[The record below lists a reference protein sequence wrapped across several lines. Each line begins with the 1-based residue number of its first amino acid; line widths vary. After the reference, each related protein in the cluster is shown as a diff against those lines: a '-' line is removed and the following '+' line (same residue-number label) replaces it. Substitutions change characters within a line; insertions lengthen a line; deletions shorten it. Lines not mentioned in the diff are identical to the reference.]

1 MKDYRFLPYEPE
13 KPLLL
18 PPDIRTWLPEEH
30 LALFISDVVDNLDL
44 TEIIDQYIH
53 LEGGHPAY
61 HPNMMIKLL
70 FYGYCVGIRSSRRIE
85 QKTFEDVA
93 FRVLSCD
100 AHPDHSRIADFRK
113 RHLPVLRRLFVQVLE
128 LCKEFGLV
136 KLGKV
141 AFDGS
146 KIKANASKH
155 KAMSYARMLKKEVEL
170 QAEVDGLLAEAEALD
185 EMEDKKY
192 GKGVRGDEL
201 PDDLKFKQARLEKIR
216 EAKAALEEQTRRK
229 AIEEGKLDQDG
240 NPPAGASG
248 SSGKLPGIPKDK
260 DQRNFTDPESRI
272 MKDGATKAFI
282 QGYNAQIAVD
292 CDSQIIVAADV
303 VQAANDKEQLIPMSE
318 QVEENTGEVPDRV
331 LADNGFFSEVNI
343 EYTVKNHSEPF
354 IAPER
359 IKHGDKP
366 EPAPKG
372 RIPQDMGVVD
382 RMRRKFK
389 TKQGRETYSK
399 RMESVEPVF
408 GQIKEAR
415 GIRSFLLR
423 GLEQVKAEWTLICL
437 THNILKLWRCY
448 WGKGRTA
455 RVWSYNGV
463 NGG

>member
-1 MKDYRFLPYEPE
+1 MGDYRFLPYEPE
-13 KPLLL
+13 KPLLM
-18 PPDIRTWLPEEH
+18 PPDMRTWLPEEH
-30 LALFISDVVDNLDL
+30 LALFISDVVDSLDL
-44 TEIIDQYIH
+44 SEIIDQYLH

-61 HPNMMIKLL
+61 HPLMMLKLM

-85 QKTFEDVA
+85 QKTYEDVA

-100 AHPDHSRIADFRK
+100 AHPDHSRISDFRL
-113 RHLPVLRRLFVQVLE
+113 RHLPVIKKLFVQVLE
-128 LCKEFGLV
+128 LCDEFGLV

-155 KAMSYARMLKKEVEL
+155 KAMSYRRMIEKEAEL
-170 QAEVDGLLAEAEALD
+170 QAEVDRLLAEAEALD
-185 EMEDKKY
+185 EQEDKKY

-201 PDDLKFKQARLEKIR
+201 PDDLKFKQGRLEKIR
-216 EAKAALEEQTRRK
+216 QAKAALEKEAHRK
-229 AIEEGKLDQDG
+229 AIKEGKPDKDG
-240 NPPAGASG
+240 NPPEGSG
-248 SSGKLPGIPKDK
+248 SVSSDKPPGTPKDK

-272 MKDGATKAFI
+272 MPDGATKAFI
-282 QGYNAQIAVD
+282 QGYNAEIGVD

-303 VQAANDKEQLIPMSE
+303 VQAANDKEQLIPMYE
-318 QVEENTGEVPDRV
+318 QVEENTGEVPDTV
-331 LADNGFFSEVNI
+331 VADNGFFSQANV
-343 EYTVKNHSEPF
+343 EYTAKNHSEPL

-372 RIPQDMGVVD
+372 RIPKDMGVLD
-382 RMRRKFK
+382 RMRRKLK
-389 TKQGRETYSK
+389 TKCGKKTYSK

-423 GLEQVKAEWTLICL
+423 GLEKVKAEWSLVCL
-437 THNILKLWRCY
+437 SHNVLKLWRHV
-448 WGKGRTA
+448 WGNERIA
-455 RVWSYNGV
+455 RSWG
-463 NGG
+463 